1 MSEAEKT
8 VPPTSPL
15 PAPEAP
21 KVEAPTVET
30 PKPDAPKADAPK
42 PGGPAPGGR
51 PGAKPGPRGGGSGGG
66 GGRDFG
72 DRPNRRVRDAVP
84 SLDHEL
90 SYKTKSLN
98 MKDLDAEIEAEMA
111 AALVG
116 VSEKDLFGADTSKE
130 ARKEGGDKATHGRK
144 MGTVISV
151 HAPDVFIE
159 IPGGRSQGVLT
170 MEHFPEGIPKKGDTV
185 EVTIEGYDPTNGLL
199 ILSRKGSAIVADW
212 SSIAEGMTVE
222 ARVLET
228 NKGGLTVDVNGIRG
242 FMPISQIDLYRVED
256 VLQFVGQKLICAVTE
271 VDKEDHNL
279 IVSRRALLEKDREE
293 QRAKLW
299 AELAEG
305 QIRDGIVRSVREF
318 GAFVDIGGV
327 DGLLHISEI
336 SWQRVN
342 DVASV
347 LQIGQSVKVVVL
359 KLDLETRKISLGLKQ
374 LQASPW
380 ETIDQRFASGQVVTG
395 KVTRTMNFG
404 AFVELEPG
412 VEGLIPVSE
421 LARGK
426 VWRAADIVK
435 PEQMV
440 SVMVLNVDPDN
451 ERISLSLKQALAD
464 AEPVKTEE
472 EDEGPVEPATP
483 RVRNPNLRGGVGSSS
498 VQFTMEEEGN
508 A

>member
-8 VPPTSPL
+8 VQPTSPL
-15 PAPEAP
+15 PVPEAPKAEAPKAETPKVEAP
-21 KVEAPTVET
+21 KVETPRPGAPTQ
-30 PKPDAPKADAPK
+30 
-42 PGGPAPGGR
+42 GGR
-51 PGAKPGPRGGGSGGG
+51 PGGGPRGG

-72 DRPNRRVRDAVP
+72 DRPNRRVRDSVP

-90 SYKTKSLN
+90 SYKTSSLN

-130 ARKEGGDKATHGRK
+130 ARKESGDKGTPGRK
-144 MGTVISV
+144 QGTVISV
-151 HAPDVFIE
+151 HGPDVFIE

-170 MEHFPEGIPKKGDTV
+170 MEHFPEGPPKKGDTV
-185 EVTIEGYDPTNGLL
+185 EVTIEGYDGTNGLL

-242 FMPISQIDLYRVED
+242 FMPVSQIDLYRVED
-256 VLQFVGQKLICAVTE
+256 MRQFVGQKLICAVTE

-318 GAFVDIGGV
+318 GAFVDLGGV

-347 LQIGQSVKVVVL
+347 LQVGQSVKVVVL

-380 ETIDQRFASGQVVTG
+380 ENIEERYATGNIVNG
-395 KVTRTMNFG
+395 KVTRVMNFG

-426 VWRAADIVK
+426 VWRAADFVK
-435 PEQMV
+435 PDQMV
-440 SVMVLNVDPDN
+440 SVMVLNVDPDQ

-464 AEPVKTEE
+464 AEPVKAEE
-472 EDEGPVEPATP
+472 EDEGPIEPAAP